1 MWVPDDEVKGLW
13 NNTLCSLFN
22 RGRCAELISYWQ
34 FITADK
40 NSMAQAYFT
49 ATRKMEEGETN
60 SLGSLFV
67 SLYTEHMLN
76 NECLSQHIL

>member
-1 MWVPDDEVKGLW
+1 M
-13 NNTLCSLFN
+13 
-22 RGRCAELISYWQ
+22 ISYWQ

-49 ATRKMEEGETN
+49 ATRKMEEGEIN

-67 SLYTEHMLN
+67 SLFTVHVIN

>member
-1 MWVPDDEVKGLW
+1 MKNEYPCGYMMSRVYE
-13 NNTLCSLFN
+13 TILCVLYFD

-49 ATRKMEEGETN
+49 ATRKMEEGEAN
-60 SLGSLFV
+60 SLSSLFV
-67 SLYTEHMLN
+67 ALN
-76 NECLSQHIL
+76 CTYVKQ